1 MNAPPSYLPNLLSLS
16 RVALGAAFFFIFP
29 RYSYLSAS
37 LCMLIVAVSGT
48 TDVIDGRLARRT
60 RTVSLWGKWLDPL
73 SDFIFFFFVFFS
85 LFRSGLMSLLLFL
98 LFLAREFLMYGVLRP
113 LTVIYGL
120 DPAAKL
126 PGKAKTICQNV
137 GALLVLFLLFL
148 ARLGLLP
155 EELLRSGGALV
166 LSIPVAV
173 SLASLYWYIRPLAAL
188 RKSRGQQPDIPRV
201 ILLTVL
207 TFLALQALFLLTV
220 TALLH
225 LPWPRLYLFLAIGLV
240 YHDLFFLGLLLV
252 KREFNLDTT
261 GETLRR
267 INLPLVLSFA
277 RFSAVPAA
285 LFLLLSLED
294 PRVEVVLIPFLAFIF
309 ISDLLDGFLARRMRQ
324 TTHIGRILDASGDYL
339 LITAL
344 SIAYAVFGWI
354 PLWLMILVLVRLV
367 VQCLG
372 IIPLYAQ
379 QGYSALRLSLLGK
392 TSVFAVFCLY
402 GFELLEFL
410 KVPVVGSH
418 ALVTVL
424 EYIGAAIVAA
434 SLLEKIIFIRRDF
447 RLLAEQRQ
455 REPD

>member
-1 MNAPPSYLPNLLSLS
+1 MNAARYYLPNLLSLS
-16 RVALGAAFFFIFP
+16 RIALGVALFFLFP
-29 RYSYLSAS
+29 WPSYLGAL
-37 LCMLIVAVSGT
+37 LCMLIVALSGT
-48 TDVIDGRLARRT
+48 TDVLDGSLARRT

-85 LFRSGLMSLLLFL
+85 LYRSELMPLPLFL
-98 LFLAREFLMYGVLRP
+98 LFLAREFLMYGVIRP
-113 LTVIYGL
+113 LTMIYGF

-126 PGKAKTICQNV
+126 PGKIKTICQNV

-148 ARLGLLP
+148 TRLGLLP
-155 EELLRSGGALV
+155 ETLLKPGSILV

-173 SLASLYWYIRPLAAL
+173 SLSSLYWYIRPLTRL
-188 RKSRGQQPDIPRV
+188 RESRGKQPNVPRV
-201 ILLTVL
+201 ILLSVL
-207 TFLALQALFLLTV
+207 TFLALQALFQVAV
-220 TALLH
+220 TALLG
-225 LPWPRLYLFLAIGLV
+225 LPWPRLYLFLAVTLV

-252 KREFNLDTT
+252 KREFNLDAT

-267 INLPLVLSFA
+267 INLPLVLSFF
-277 RFSAVPAA
+277 RFSAVPGVV
-285 LFLLLSLED
+285 FLLLSLED
-294 PRVEVVLIPFLAFIF
+294 HRVELVLIPFLALIF
-309 ISDLLDGFLARRMRQ
+309 FSDLLDGILARRMKQ

-344 SIAYAVFGWI
+344 SIAYAITGWI

-392 TSVFAVFCLY
+392 SSVFAVFLLY
-402 GFELLEFL
+402 GFELLEFM
-410 KVPVVGSH
+410 KVPVVGNH

-424 EYIGAAIVAA
+424 EYIGAAIVAS
-434 SLLEKIIFIRRDF
+434 SLLEKIIFIHRDF
-447 RLLAEQRQ
+447 RQLAER
-455 REPD
+455 RRR